1 MPDGV
6 RTSTVVDEVTE
17 KNRFD
22 TYKLMISCFLF
33 DSYLLTYP
41 DIHRFNNF
49 PSPSLPVPQPLR
61 ASRNK
66 GPIKQLLE
74 EIEDY
79 YGKYR

>member
-1 MPDGV
+1 MMPYV
-6 RTSTVVDEVTE
+6 LIHTVLI
-17 KNRFD
+17 F
-22 TYKLMISCFLF
+22 Y
-33 DSYLLTYP
+33 SYLMTNP
-41 DIHRFNNF
+41 DIHRFKNF

-79 YGKYR
+79 YGKDAGWFIC

>member
-1 MPDGV
+1 MCFMITSPDV
-6 RTSTVVDEVTE
+6 
-17 KNRFD
+17 
-22 TYKLMISCFLF
+22 
-33 DSYLLTYP
+33 
-41 DIHRFNNF
+41 HRFKNF

-79 YGKYR
+79 YGKDAGWFIC

>member
-1 MPDGV
+1 
-6 RTSTVVDEVTE
+6 
-17 KNRFD
+17 
-22 TYKLMISCFLF
+22 MISYFVIHTVF
-33 DSYLLTYP
+33 DSYLLTNP

-61 ASRNK
+61 AARNK